1 MMIVFTFD
9 PLCQKRCLLASCRH
23 FQYDVFS
30 EKHIF
35 LHKDSKFFLIL
46 QLFWQFFCI
55 IVEFVFCKSQI
66 EVVHQV
72 EWPVLCKCRDSS

>member
-9 PLCQKRCLLASCRH
+9 HLCQKRRLLASCCRC
-23 FQYDVFS
+23 QYGDFS

-55 IVEFVFCKSQI
+55 IVELLFCKSQI
-66 EVVHQV
+66 EVVYQV
-72 EWPVLCKCRDSS
+72 EWPVLCKCRDSC